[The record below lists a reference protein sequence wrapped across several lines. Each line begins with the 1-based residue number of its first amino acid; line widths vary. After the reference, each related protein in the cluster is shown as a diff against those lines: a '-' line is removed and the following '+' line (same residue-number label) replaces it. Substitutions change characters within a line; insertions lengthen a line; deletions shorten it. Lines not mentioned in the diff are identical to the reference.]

1 MIKPSQADLRS
12 LFNFLEDQPRDF
24 RPICRWL
31 VLGPEM
37 AKIVLPDFAHAPTLD
52 EVLDL
57 VRWIEERAPEL
68 RSTVAWLV
76 AASPHAAVLQRE
88 LQLDF
93 LLQVDAG
100 SWTHP
105 VQVLPKPRSS
115 NEDLLEACRQRR
127 RKAEGEARD
136 RLAGVEAKLLRAKQ
150 IDDRARRRRLEQRR
164 KDELAE
170 AHREL
175 AEHQDDDVH

>member
-1 MIKPSQADLRS
+1 MIKPSQADLRA
-12 LFNFLEDQPRDF
+12 LFAFLENQPRDF

-37 AKIVLPDFAHAPTLD
+37 AKILVADYAHAPELD

-68 RSTVAWLV
+68 RTTVAWL
-76 AASPHAAVLQRE
+76 AAGSPHAEVLRRE

-93 LLQVDAG
+93 LLQVDDD

-105 VQVLPKPRSS
+105 VQVLPKPRCT
-115 NEDLLEACRQRR
+115 NADLLTACRQRR
-127 RKAEGEARD
+127 RKAEGRD
-136 RLAGVEAKLLRAKQ
+136 KERLVKVEEKLLRAAQ
-150 IDDRARRRRLEQRR
+150 IDERARRRRLDQRR
-164 KDELAE
+164 KEELAQAE
-170 AHREL
+170 REL
-175 AEHQDDDVH
+175 AEHEGDGVH